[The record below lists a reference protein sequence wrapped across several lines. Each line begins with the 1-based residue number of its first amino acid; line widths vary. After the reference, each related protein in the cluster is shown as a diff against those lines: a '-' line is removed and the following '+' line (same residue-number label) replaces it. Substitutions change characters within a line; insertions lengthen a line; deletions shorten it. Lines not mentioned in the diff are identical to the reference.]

1 LRKNG
6 QVTEKLIQLHQKL
19 AENEVGL
26 ITTGFAYVMKNGID
40 LREQIGIYRD
50 DSVQGL
56 KELVKTV
63 KEYEAKLFIQLA
75 HAGR

>member
-1 LRKNG
+1 
-6 QVTEKLIQLHQKL
+6 
-19 AENEVGL
+19 
-26 ITTGFAYVMKNGID
+26 MKNGID